1 MLVDA
6 AVIVAAAVFF
16 VMRFVDLTVL
26 GEALDPVLLMLCAF
40 AWLGVL
46 GAIIAPWAAVSFWRR
61 RVGSRWSR
69 VHHSL
74 IAASSVLI
82 AWFFLTFHL
91 AGTTLN
97 Y

>member
-1 MLVDA
+1 M
-6 AVIVAAAVFF
+6 AVIVAAAVLF
-16 VMRFVDLTVL
+16 VISSDLTIFNA
-26 GEALDPVLLMLCAF
+26 ALDPLILAFYAF
-40 AWLGVL
+40 AWLGVV
-46 GAIIAPWAAVSFWRR
+46 GAVFTLWVAAQLWRN

-69 VHHSL
+69 IHHTL
-74 IAASSVLI
+74 MAAGSVML